1 MYKHG
6 SHGWALK
13 MGNITYETVLRPC
26 TVKINILTNKQFL
39 LLVQLSTCRITYFY
53 STVVPDS
60 NIGIAIIKLL
70 TMSIAHTWSVTDMQP
85 VMFTASLCFTLHNT
99 IERAIYGT
107 TDAFINMLGRVVLSH
122 SCHTFFV
129 LPIPECLSWL
139 VSSVAVLFTTARPP
153 WWL

>member
-1 MYKHG
+1 MQKYL
-6 SHGWALK
+6 S
-13 MGNITYETVLRPC
+13 Y
-26 TVKINILTNKQFL
+26 FL
-39 LLVQLSTCRITYFY
+39 LISHKHHNVYYIDIILTCRITYFY

-70 TMSIAHTWSVTDMQP
+70 TMSIAHRSVTDMQP

-107 TDAFINMLGRVVLSH
+107 TLSDAFINMLGRVVLSH

-129 LPIPECLSWL
+129 LHPRMSLLTCLLRRCSLYYRATAVVTITLSLPINS
-139 VSSVAVLFTTARPP
+139 
-153 WWL
+153 